1 MKHCMMPG
9 IKKIKSM
16 EEQLVT
22 YEVAKLA
29 KEKGFNE
36 KTDKFYPIGD
46 TEGVAIEHC
55 DGPDYFNKYPY
66 TIAAPTQ
73 SLLQRWLREGN
84 HIEVIVLGQEY
95 VGGPYYGEA
104 YSKRGLENRNCN
116 PHNTYEL
123 ALEDGLKFALEKLL
137 DNEER
142 TR

>member
-73 SLLQRWLREGN
+73 SLLQRWLREVK
-84 HIEVIVLGQEY
+84 HIEVIPIGEEY
-95 VGGPYYGEA
+95 VGGPYFGDV
-104 YSKRGLENRNCN
+104 YSKRGFESRNN
-116 PHNTYEL
+116 QKHPTYEL
-123 ALEDGLKFALEKLL
+123 ALEDGLKFALEKLV
-137 DNEER
+137 
-142 TR
+142 